1 MNQKVEVYIKKL
13 TQNYANHDKADFSAS
28 VISEKVGLNRST
40 ISSYLNQGLK
50 EGILV
55 KVKGYPVSFL
65 HIAALAEAGIIV
77 KSSEYES
84 WEELFILEKQNALET
99 VIGAKGSLKEAVDQ
113 VKTAILYPDNGL
125 PILLSGSSGSGK
137 TFLAEKIHEYAIS
150 EKVIA
155 KEAPF
160 IAYNCAQYFN
170 NPELLSSALFG
181 HVKGAFTGAEKDH
194 VGLIEKANTGILFLD
209 EVHRLS
215 DEGQEKLFTFMD
227 SGEFS
232 PMGDNSIK
240 HKADVRLIFAT
251 TENVYQTFLPT
262 FIRRL
267 PVIVTLPNYE
277 QRPQSERMQLIDTFF
292 INEANILSKRVD
304 VSYQLVDFLLN
315 SDLEGNVGKIK
326 NIVKYVCGSA
336 FAKKQNSTAIRVRLK
351 DLPAENA
358 LRLKGQLKKT
368 IKALPDRQYLPH
380 TTNQVFLESFEA
392 KQIRQ
397 LFEQMIQL
405 YQKVENQD
413 LTIKDLIETMVNRV
427 NNLMDEFI
435 FKDNYASEESFYS
448 VLTYQIRETFD
459 WMHENY
465 GFD

>member
-150 EKVIA
+150 EKVIP

-215 DEGQEKLFTFMD
+215 DEGQEKLFTFM
-227 SGEFS
+227 
-232 PMGDNSIK
+232 
-240 HKADVRLIFAT
+240 
-251 TENVYQTFLPT
+251 
-262 FIRRL
+262 
-267 PVIVTLPNYE
+267 
-277 QRPQSERMQLIDTFF
+277 
-292 INEANILSKRVD
+292 
-304 VSYQLVDFLLN
+304 
-315 SDLEGNVGKIK
+315 GK
-326 NIVKYVCGSA
+326 
-336 FAKKQNSTAIRVRLK
+336 
-351 DLPAENA
+351 
-358 LRLKGQLKKT
+358 
-368 IKALPDRQYLPH
+368 
-380 TTNQVFLESFEA
+380 
-392 KQIRQ
+392 
-397 LFEQMIQL
+397 
-405 YQKVENQD
+405 
-413 LTIKDLIETMVNRV
+413 
-427 NNLMDEFI
+427 
-435 FKDNYASEESFYS
+435 
-448 VLTYQIRETFD
+448 
-459 WMHENY
+459 
-465 GFD
+465 